1 MLVALPCANLET
13 MKSKF
18 PQLGRDRLKL
28 KTRFSTDLPNN
39 VREQNTASLDLEMNV
54 IHGEI
59 PTDCEGHAFWLVPTP
74 QKGAVPWFNG
84 YAQLYRLDFQNG
96 GIHLKSEQFRTPS
109 VICDLKINEQP
120 WWTNVT
126 NWRKLLFGRL
136 YKFRNLGGLARL
148 SPRLGVQN
156 QCNTAL
162 NLKL

>member
-1 MLVALPCANLET
+1 M
-13 MKSKF
+13 
-18 PQLGRDRLKL
+18 GRDRLKL